1 MAKRKYGL
9 SKYDAPL
16 PIQFNKGRGA
26 FYRGYTR
33 TPYHLNTMQHREWQ
47 RGYNF
52 AYYKNLE
59 RVKREEARK
68 RSKEIHAV

>member
-47 RGYNF
+47 RGFDSAFF
-52 AYYKNLE
+52 AQLKK
-59 RVKREEARK
+59 VKHYETRG
-68 RSKEIHAV
+68 RSK